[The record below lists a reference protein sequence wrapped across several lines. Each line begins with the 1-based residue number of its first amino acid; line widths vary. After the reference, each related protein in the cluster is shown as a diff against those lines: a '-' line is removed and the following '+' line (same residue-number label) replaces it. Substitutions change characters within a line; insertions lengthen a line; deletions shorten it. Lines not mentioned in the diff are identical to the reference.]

1 MPKAATSRA
10 GWTTVAFGDVVRL
23 STERSSNPESDGFE
37 RFVGLE
43 HIEPGD
49 LRIRRWGD
57 IADGTTFT
65 SVFRP
70 GQVLFG
76 KRRAYQR
83 KVAVA
88 DFSGV
93 CSGDIYILEPKGKDL
108 LPELLPFICQTDAF
122 FEHAVGTSA
131 GSLSPRT
138 NWTSL
143 SGFEFALP
151 PIEEQRRIAALLRVA
166 LDLCDKLQN
175 TRSAANAAKQS
186 FLYDLFGC
194 ADSGAQVCGHISA
207 PSHWQPMHLPDL
219 VVDQPNAITAGPFG
233 TIFKAKDFRQAGIPI
248 IQLRHLTDEGVIL
261 DKLTYMDVDVYERLH
276 KPYTVRPGDLVLT
289 KMGEPPGL
297 AAIYP
302 VDAPEGMV
310 TPDVIKATLDDSTIL
325 PRFAVAMLNNARSR
339 SNLRQLCKG
348 GTRTRVSLDELY
360 TLKWPIPPLDEQLRI
375 LRILDRCDSC
385 ASELS
390 NRIKSVSRMSAA
402 AIAGVGI
409 GEPL

>member
-10 GWTTVAFGDVVRL
+10 GWATVAFGDVVRL

-70 GQVLFG
+70 GQILFG

-88 DFSGV
+88 EFSGV
-93 CSGDIYILEPKGKDL
+93 CSGDIYVLESKDGDL

-143 SGFEFALP
+143 ASFEFALP
-151 PIEEQRRIAALLRVA
+151 PIEEQRRL
-166 LDLCDKLQN
+166 
-175 TRSAANAAKQS
+175 
-186 FLYDLFGC
+186 
-194 ADSGAQVCGHISA
+194 SGALTLADHVLECLMDVIDRLRITQAAVFSKLVLKAGATPCALGDLLLESPRNGCSA
-207 PSHWQPMHLPDL
+207 PPASVPTGHWVLAL
-219 VVDQPNAITAGPFG
+219 SAISRWGYRHGELKPVHRT
-233 TIFKAKDFRQAGIPI
+233 QAMASA
-248 IQLRHLTDEGVIL
+248 VIA
-261 DKLTYMDVDVYERLH
+261 R
-276 KPYTVRPGDLVLT
+276 GDLVL
-289 KMGEPPGL
+289 
-297 AAIYP
+297 
-302 VDAPEGMV
+302 
-310 TPDVIKATLDDSTIL
+310 
-325 PRFAVAMLNNARSR
+325 SR
-339 SNLRQLCKG
+339 SNTRELVGLPAVFPEDRTDVSYPDTMMRLVADSRRVDGRFLELCLRAPGCRRQIQSFAA
-348 GTRTRVSLDELY
+348 GTSASMKKINGSNLRKVTVPLIPLVQQEAVLKETDRISRLISQTETRLVESRSVRTALID
-360 TLKWPIPPLDEQLRI
+360 
-375 LRILDRCDSC
+375 
-385 ASELS
+385 
-390 NRIKSVSRMSAA
+390 AA
-402 AIAGVGI
+402 LGAT
-409 GEPL
+409 P

>member
-1 MPKAATSRA
+1 MPKAATSKA

-23 STERSSNPESDGFE
+23 STERSSDPESAGFE

-93 CSGDIYILEPKGKDL
+93 CSGDIYVLEPKGKNL

-138 NWTSL
+138 NWASL
-143 SGFEFALP
+143 SGFEFTLP
-151 PIEEQRRIAALLRVA
+151 PIEEQRRLVSALSAAWRLAEQYRAIRGRAAHVLDSLATSLLRQDHLRQLHADPNSPAPEGWRIV
-166 LDLCDKLQN
+166 
-175 TRSAANAAKQS
+175 T
-186 FLYDLFGC
+186 FG
-194 ADSGAQVCGHISA
+194 DVCERITYGFTN
-207 PSHWQPMHLPDL
+207 PMP
-219 VVDQPNAITAGPFG
+219 T
-233 TIFKAKDFRQAGIPI
+233 
-248 IQLRHLTDEGVIL
+248 TDEGPWMVTAADVRGGAIDYTTARRTSRL
-261 DKLTYMDVDVYERLH
+261 AFDNELTAKSRVSRGDVL
-276 KPYTVRPGDLVLT
+276 LT
-289 KMGEPPGL
+289 KDGTLGRVAVVDRDDVCVNQSVAVLRPTDAIDSYFL
-297 AAIYP
+297 AWTLR
-302 VDAPEGMV
+302 APAMQRRLML
-310 TPDVIKATLDDSTIL
+310 DVGGSAVKHLYITKIAATTMLCPSLPQQRRCVELLGSVELSVAQAAAREQSTRDL
-325 PRFAVAMLNNARSR
+325 L
-339 SNLRQLCKG
+339 G
-348 GTRTRVSLDELY
+348 
-360 TLKWPIPPLDEQLRI
+360 RI
-375 LRILDRCDSC
+375 LS
-385 ASELS
+385 SEH
-390 NRIKSVSRMSAA
+390 
-402 AIAGVGI
+402 
-409 GEPL
+409 EETE

>member
-1 MPKAATSRA
+1 MASSLRGLTMSKAATSKA

-23 STERSSNPESDGFE
+23 STERSSDPESDGFE

-88 DFSGV
+88 DFSGI
-93 CSGDIYILEPKGKDL
+93 CSGDIYVLEPKNEAL

-151 PIEEQRRIAALLRVA
+151 PIEEQRRIATALAASEDQAEAIRLLRMATSSV
-166 LDLCDKLQN
+166 LE
-175 TRSAANAAKQS
+175 SAALELFSTDIRCGTTVFADVVRDWAYGPRFS
-186 FLYDLFGC
+186 SSLYSSRGSLAQLRTTDINDDGEIVYGTIPLVDL
-194 ADSGAQVCGHISA
+194 A
-207 PSHWQPMHLPDL
+207 PSDYESHLL
-219 VVDQPNAITAGPFG
+219 
-233 TIFKAKDFRQAGIPI
+233 RQ
-248 IQLRHLTDEGVIL
+248 
-261 DKLTYMDVDVYERLH
+261 
-276 KPYTVRPGDLVLT
+276 GDLVMSRSGSCGLT
-289 KMGEPPGL
+289 AVFRDHERPTIAAAFLFRISPGP
-297 AAIYP
+297 AI
-302 VDAPEGMV
+302 
-310 TPDVIKATLDDSTIL
+310 DSTYL
-325 PRFAVAMLNNARSR
+325 HEYFSSVLGRRLTASLARGGVQKNIKGS
-339 SNLRQLCKG
+339 QLLEQQVPC
-348 GTRTRVSLDELY
+348 
-360 TLKWPIPPLDEQLRI
+360 PPLARQHSVVSHLGGLRESMRHCSRRLEQHHL
-375 LRILDRCDSC
+375 LKAAL
-385 ASELS
+385 LS
-390 NRIKSVSRMSAA
+390 QLEETRR
-402 AIAGVGI
+402 
-409 GEPL
+409 

>member
-10 GWTTVAFGDVVRL
+10 GWTTAAFGDVVRL

-49 LRIRRWGD
+49 LCIRRWGD

-93 CSGDIYILEPKGKDL
+93 CSGDIYVLEPKGQDL

-143 SGFEFALP
+143 SRFEFALP
-151 PIEEQRRIAALLRVA
+151 PIEEQQRIVSALSAAQCQQEVDQLLLHRQANMRVSLSAAL
-166 LDLCDKLQN
+166 
-175 TRSAANAAKQS
+175 
-186 FLYDLFGC
+186 
-194 ADSGAQVCGHISA
+194 
-207 PSHWQPMHLPDL
+207 
-219 VVDQPNAITAGPFG
+219 
-233 TIFKAKDFRQAGIPI
+233 FRQAS
-248 IQLRHLTDEGVIL
+248 RNA
-261 DKLTYMDVDVYERLH
+261 
-276 KPYTVRPGDLVLT
+276 TVRPIGDAVIGSAYGPRFSSDRYATDGNAYSIRTTDFLPGGRLNFDSVPAARLDQAMIDEHRLVDGDFLLSRS
-289 KMGEPPGL
+289 GEY
-297 AAIYP
+297 A
-302 VDAPEGMV
+302 GMV
-310 TPDVIKATLDDSTIL
+310 RVFHADAAPNKPFIPAAFLIRLRLRPSQLLPQFLVDYCESPHGRAQLQQISCGSAQPNISGSAFMDLRIPMPDLATQES
-325 PRFAVAMLNNARSR
+325 VALQLNR
-339 SNLRQLCKG
+339 LRQAELHLEERMRSMALVAGLLLERSLAHG
-348 GTRTRVSLDELY
+348 G
-360 TLKWPIPPLDEQLRI
+360 K
-375 LRILDRCDSC
+375 
-385 ASELS
+385 
-390 NRIKSVSRMSAA
+390 
-402 AIAGVGI
+402 
-409 GEPL
+409 